1 MNELVIS
8 LCKERVLTDSC
19 IPEVVD
25 CLYCWAVLLPKCFEQ
40 IVSIARVGGGGL
52 LKISLGGKVR
62 RGPPHT
68 LTLFKT
74 NIADFPTLF
83 KTEFQFLIPCLSQ
96 RKSILINIRA

>member
-40 IVSIARVGGGGL
+40 IVSIARVGGGGVTQD
-52 LKISLGGKVR
+52 IPGWGGSAR
-62 RGPPHT
+62 PPT
-68 LTLFKT
+68 YP
-74 NIADFPTLF
+74 DPV
-83 KTEFQFLIPCLSQ
+83 
-96 RKSILINIRA
+96 